1 MEVVQKPYVNGSR
14 VEQGTVQSIEFGPGG
29 FRLVDVLSG
38 DLSGVLESNEVVRRG
53 QDLWPAKTSLHLDV
67 SGTLPVFSEVYRMRS
82 HLSVEF

>member
-38 DLSGVLESNEVVRRG
+38 DLSGVFESNETFKR
-53 QDLWPAKTSLHLDV
+53 DKTLVCSKQHG
-67 SGTLPVFSEVYRMRS
+67 GTDPCQSK
-82 HLSVEF
+82 